1 MPVTI
6 PPRRIGLV
14 QSPHRPEAA
23 SLTSVAAS
31 AARAAGASVWEAPSW
46 DDPSVGARLP
56 ETDIVLCFGGDG
68 TLIRGARATAA
79 FGVPIVGVNL
89 GRVGF
94 LAEFSPDEMPAG
106 WDAVLRGEFWIEE
119 RVTLHIEH
127 RRNGEHVGTH
137 LAVND
142 AIIGRGRTNRI
153 VRLHTW
159 VDGQYLTSFAAD
171 GLLVATPTGSTG
183 SNLAAGGP
191 ILPPDMPALVMVPIL
206 PFVSFRNPLIFGTTS
221 QIDVQVV
228 LGPPVSEQE
237 AVLSIDGG
245 YAEPVED
252 GDRVSFRGNDLP
264 SRFARVRPRNYFH
277 ASLVPKLQRGTLL
290 TPLSPDTPSPGGTR

>member
-119 RVTLHIEH
+119 RVTLHVEH

-142 AIIGRGRTNRI
+142 AIIGRGRTSDDC
-153 VRLHTW
+153 V
-159 VDGQYLTSFAAD
+159 VDRQMLS
-171 GLLVATPTGSTG
+171 
-183 SNLAAGGP
+183 
-191 ILPPDMPALVMVPIL
+191 
-206 PFVSFRNPLIFGTTS
+206 LIH
-221 QIDVQVV
+221 I
-228 LGPPVSEQE
+228 
-237 AVLSIDGG
+237 
-245 YAEPVED
+245 
-252 GDRVSFRGNDLP
+252 
-264 SRFARVRPRNYFH
+264 
-277 ASLVPKLQRGTLL
+277 
-290 TPLSPDTPSPGGTR
+290 